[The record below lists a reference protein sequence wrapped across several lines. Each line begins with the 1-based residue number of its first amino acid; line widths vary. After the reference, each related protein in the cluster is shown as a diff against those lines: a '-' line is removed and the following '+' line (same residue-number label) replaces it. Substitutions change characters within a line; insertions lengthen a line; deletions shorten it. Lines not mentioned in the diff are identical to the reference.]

1 MEHAIYL
8 EKSSMD
14 NQVKVGDLA
23 KYLSRTLLVVDID
36 DVWVPGSELD
46 EVEVGMYKK
55 AYVKLISSTGCDDET
70 RHSG

>member
-36 DVWVPGSELD
+36 DVWVHGIELD

-55 AYVKLISSTGCDDET
+55 SYVKLISSAGCDDET